1 MNNTFLTH
9 ETIQWVKKSK
19 QWVISFK
26 VNFVKAYDKV
36 EWDFLFECLK
46 RLGILDAFTTK
57 IMFIGTITKVNV
69 NKFSKDFYI
78 ERGVWHGCPLAR
90 YLFLVVGEALDA
102 TIKEKQWL
110 RKLQGIKFLDPTNN
124 N

>member
-1 MNNTFLTH
+1 MIFL
-9 ETIQWVKKSK
+9 
-19 QWVISFK
+19 K
-26 VNFVKAYDKV
+26 VDFVKAYDKV
-36 EWDFLFECLK
+36 EWDFVFEYLK

-69 NKFSKDFYI
+69 NKFSKDFCI
-78 ERGVWHGCPLAR
+78 EKGVWHGCPLAP

-110 RKLQGIKFLDPTNN
+110 GRLQGIKFPRSKK
-124 N
+124 